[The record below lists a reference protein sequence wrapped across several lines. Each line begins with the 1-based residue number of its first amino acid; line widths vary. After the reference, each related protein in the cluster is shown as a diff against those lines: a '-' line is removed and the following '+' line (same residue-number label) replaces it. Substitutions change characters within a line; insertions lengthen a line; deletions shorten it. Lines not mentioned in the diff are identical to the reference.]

1 MASLAPKA
9 YSSGR
14 LSTSSTTVSATPVPT
29 SKAKVLPKI
38 TWALSR
44 SPLPRWM
51 ENSGEPP
58 MPNRLA
64 KAVTMERMGK
74 VSPRPVKALPAASG
88 RRPMYMRSTTLY
100 STLISWATVM
110 GRARRRMFPATLPL
124 EKSFVWVF
132 AMWGI
137 PFLSGGV
144 CCFINYCTGIAPK
157 MQAAAPKCPASKKCG
172 GSQLPFVYNP
182 PREGRTAKTQVFSQ
196 IRAFQAGGLV
206 V

>member
-1 MASLAPKA
+1 M
-9 YSSGR
+9 YD
-14 LSTSSTTVSATPVPT
+14 STRAT
-29 SKAKVLPKI
+29 LY
-38 TWALSR
+38 
-44 SPLPRWM
+44 
-51 ENSGEPP
+51 
-58 MPNRLA
+58 
-64 KAVTMERMGK
+64 
-74 VSPRPVKALPAASG
+74 PRPVKALPAASG

-182 PREGRTAKTQVFSQ
+182 PRERRTAKTQVFSQ